1 MSLASSYRCLLLFC
15 FEIDTMAHQAIH
27 PLMSTRAG
35 FTPLHTLVY
44 YAEPGWTRKAAQII
58 DADPTALDA
67 VDDAGKTP
75 MDFVFG
81 TDDPYELPFEKN
93 ERVEFLVIV
102 LRHRPLDQKFW
113 DIIPDFGGPVIGAA
127 DVSSAMHAVL
137 CRSSTAELATLV
149 HRMPWVDMCR
159 LQTALMCMNRVFP
172 HAVKDISSLILIDI
186 F

>member
-1 MSLASSYRCLLLFC
+1 MFMSFIVLFLRM
-15 FEIDTMAHQAIH
+15 THMH

-44 YAEPGWTRKAAQII
+44 YAESGWTRKAAQII
-58 DADPTALDA
+58 DADPSALDA
-67 VDDAGKTP
+67 RDHAGKTP

-81 TDDPYELPFEKN
+81 AGDPYELPFEKN

-113 DIIPDFGGPVIGAA
+113 DIIPDFGGPVNGA
-127 DVSSAMHAVL
+127 DVSSAMQAVL
-137 CRSSTAELATLV
+137 RRSSTAEMATLV
-149 HRMPWVDMCR
+149 HHMPWADVSR
-159 LQTALMCMNRVFP
+159 LHTALLCMNRVFP
-172 HAVKDISSLILIDI
+172 HAVRDISSSILMHS